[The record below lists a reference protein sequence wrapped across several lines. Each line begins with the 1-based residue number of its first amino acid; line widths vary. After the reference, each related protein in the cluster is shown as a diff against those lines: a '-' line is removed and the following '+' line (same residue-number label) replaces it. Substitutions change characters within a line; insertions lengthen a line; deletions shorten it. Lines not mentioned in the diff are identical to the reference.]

1 MLLFF
6 WSLYLCVM
14 VRVILNFLSGV
25 IQYLLARFSSY
36 LSEEQD
42 YGEKCLFMST
52 HTLLVQLMVISCSS
66 YMIFLVWDHLWRF
79 LVGEHWKLKI
89 TVTFDRLLM
98 LCIIMLPLHLAYCN
112 NLMWP
117 QKFSTFGSKCCKK
130 PKRVELGLILKGII
144 YMHARLPA
152 VLRAKMIS

>member
-1 MLLFF
+1 
-6 WSLYLCVM
+6 M

-66 YMIFLVWDHLWRF
+66 YMIFLV
-79 LVGEHWKLKI
+79 
-89 TVTFDRLLM
+89 
-98 LCIIMLPLHLAYCN
+98 
-112 NLMWP
+112 
-117 QKFSTFGSKCCKK
+117 
-130 PKRVELGLILKGII
+130 
-144 YMHARLPA
+144 
-152 VLRAKMIS
+152 